1 MPPSAYNFTGHN
13 IMKRTVIHWLIVGFV
28 GFFLLPWYMVDGGF
42 FSLAWLGAFGE
53 QGNGSG
59 AMQVFSHGRS
69 WLLGPLLAL
78 IGVFIA
84 LFVVKNFVKS
94 AKTIAAISAAGIIY
108 TALQG
113 LIIVRA
119 GPRLFSGLLEGSA
132 AQAGQ
137 IGFGTGV
144 LVLLIALLFIL
155 TTSFSAMGKGRG
167 DAFVVGLIG
176 LIISLVSIFVFFPVA
191 HILISA
197 FQSSDGQFSPLLF
210 FPRFFSSDI
219 WGLGCL
225 TFSGSCGPAINSL
238 FLAVMT
244 GAGSTMLGL
253 SFALIFT
260 RTGFV
265 AKPLLR
271 VLTIIPIITPPF
283 VIGLALILLFGRTGA
298 ATSVFAD
305 LFGAEKTRWIYGFQ
319 GVYIA
324 QLLSFTPIAFLVL
337 IGVVEGVSPSMEEAS
352 QTLDANRWQT
362 FRYVSLPLMRPG
374 LANAFLLGFIE
385 SLADFG
391 NPLVLGGNFSVLST
405 EIYFSIVGA
414 VANPSRA
421 ATLAIALL
429 TLTLGA
435 FLLQRKWIGKKS
447 YATVTGKADSGRHA
461 ALSRGVKTACYM
473 TALPWAAFTAL
484 VYSMII
490 AGSFVRLWGYN
501 NSFTFDHYI
510 RAFGIKFGETWRFT
524 GVAWDSYFTTLTI
537 ASIAAPLTAFV
548 GLATAYLLVRQN
560 FAGKSWFEFSTMLSF
575 AIPGTVIGV
584 SYILA
589 FNFPPIELTGT
600 SIILIIVFVFRN
612 MPVGVRGG
620 IAAMSQLDK
629 SLDEASIT
637 LGANSYTTA
646 RRVIAPLLGP
656 ALIAALT
663 YSFVRA
669 ITSVSAVIFL
679 VSAKHNMATA
689 FIVGRVENGDFGLAI
704 AYSAV
709 LIVTMLAAIIL
720 LQLLIGK
727 RRLRR
732 DDRVENTAKPP
743 VTGEKA

>member
-1 MPPSAYNFTGHN
+1 MRH
-13 IMKRTVIHWLIVGFV
+13 TVIRWLIVGFF
-28 GFFLLPWYMVDGGF
+28 GFILLPWYMVDDGF
-42 FSLAWLGAFGE
+42 FTFRWLAAFGE
-53 QGNGSG
+53 QGNGS
-59 AMQVFSHGRS
+59 ALMQVFGHGRF
-69 WLLGPLLAL
+69 WLFGPLLAL
-78 IGVFIA
+78 LGITGALVMISDGVKA
-84 LFVVKNFVKS
+84 
-94 AKTIAAISAAGIIY
+94 AKTIAALSAAGIIY
-108 TALQG
+108 TVLQG
-113 LIIVRA
+113 LIIVRR
-119 GPRLFSGLLEGSA
+119 GPRLFETILEGSEA
-132 AQAGQ
+132 AAGQ
-137 IGFGTGV
+137 IGFGAGP
-144 LVLLIALLFIL
+144 LVTLIALLFIL
-155 TTSFSAMGKGRG
+155 TTSFSSMGKGRG

-176 LIISLVSIFVFFPVA
+176 LIISLVGVFVFFPVA
-191 HILISA
+191 HILFSA
-197 FQSSDGQFSPLLF
+197 FQTPDGQFAPLLF

-225 TFSGSCGPAINSL
+225 TFSDYCGPAINSVV
-238 FLAVMT
+238 LAILT
-244 GAGSTMLGL
+244 GAGSTLLGL

-298 ATSVFAD
+298 ATAVFAD
-305 LFGAEKTRWIYGFQ
+305 LFGIAKSRWLYGFE
-319 GVYIA
+319 GVFLA

-391 NPLVLGGNFSVLST
+391 NPLVLGGNFNVLST

-414 VANPSRA
+414 VANPARA
-421 ATLAIALL
+421 ATLAIVLL

-435 FLLQRKWIGKKS
+435 FLLQRKWVGNKS

-461 ALSRGVKTACYM
+461 ALSRGVKAACYM
-473 TALPWAAFTAL
+473 TALPWAAFTAV

-490 AGSFVRLWGYN
+490 AGSFVKLWGYN

-537 ASIAAPLTAFV
+537 ASIAAPLTAFI

-560 FAGKSWFEFSTMLSF
+560 FTGKSWFEFSTMLSF

-600 SIILIIVFVFRN
+600 GIILIIVFVFRN

-646 RRVIAPLLGP
+646 RRVIVPLLGP
-656 ALIAALT
+656 AIMAALT

-689 FIVGRVENGDFGLAI
+689 FIVGRVENGDYGLAI

-709 LIVTMLAAIIL
+709 LIVTMLTAIIL

-732 DDRVENTAKPP
+732 DDRVED
-743 VTGEKA
+743 TGKAPSIGENA